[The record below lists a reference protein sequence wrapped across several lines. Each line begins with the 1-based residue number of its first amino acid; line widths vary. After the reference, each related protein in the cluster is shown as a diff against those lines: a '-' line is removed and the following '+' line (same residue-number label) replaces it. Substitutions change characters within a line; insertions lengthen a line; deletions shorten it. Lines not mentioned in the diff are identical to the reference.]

1 MTTTHPTASGVE
13 TLAARFPSGFLFGAA
28 TSSYQIEGAVD
39 VDGRGPSIWD
49 TYSHTPGR
57 TAGGETGD
65 VAVDHYHRFREDVA
79 LMADLGL
86 SAYRFSIA
94 WPRIVPDGDGEIEA
108 RGLAFYR
115 RLVDALVDAGI
126 EPVVT
131 LYHWDLP
138 QALQDRGGWANRD
151 VVDAFTRYATIVHD
165 HLGDAVRTWTTHNE
179 PWCASF
185 LGYGLGRHAP
195 GLTDP
200 RAAFRA
206 AHHLLLSHGDAVAA
220 MREQAAGDDHRFGI
234 VPNLYGVIAS
244 GDDEADRRAAAT
256 IDALQNRLWLDT
268 TLLGRYPDEVLD
280 LHERFRAGDTVHDG
294 DLERIAQPLDV
305 LGVNYYSQHHVQA
318 GEGEPTYD
326 SAHPGSEHV
335 DWLAPPEPTTEMGWG
350 IEPHG
355 LRDLL
360 QRLHA
365 EWPVPPILICENGA
379 AFPDA
384 DVDADGVVQD
394 ADRQQFLADH
404 LAAVADAIDAGVDV
418 AGYLAWSLMD
428 NFEWAYGYA
437 KRFGIV
443 RVDYDTLERTVKASG
458 RWYRDLLAAHRQQ
471 TG

>member
-1 MTTTHPTASGVE
+1 MSSQDVDV
-13 TLAARFPSGFLFGAA
+13 LAARFPSRFLFGTA
-28 TSSYQIEGAVD
+28 TSAFQVEGAVD

-57 TAGGETGD
+57 TVGGQTGD
-65 VAVDHYHRFREDVA
+65 VAVDHYHRLEQDVA
-79 LMADLGL
+79 LMAELGL
-86 SAYRFSIA
+86 SAYRFSVA
-94 WPRIVPDGDGEIEA
+94 WPRIVPDGDGAIEP

-115 RLVDALVDAGI
+115 RLVDALRDADI

-138 QALQDRGGWANRD
+138 QTLQDQGGWVNRD
-151 VVDAFTRYATIVHD
+151 VVDAFTRYARIVHD
-165 HLGDAVRTWTTHNE
+165 ELGDAVTIWTTHNE

-220 MREQAAGDDHRFGI
+220 MREQAGADGHRFGI
-234 VPNLYGVIAS
+234 VPNLYGIVPATD
-244 GDDEADRRAAAT
+244 GEDDRRAAAT
-256 IDALQNRLWLDT
+256 IDALHNRLWLDT
-268 TLLGRYPDEVLD
+268 TLLGRYPDEVVELQQ
-280 LHERFRAGDTVHDG
+280 RFRADDAVHDG

-305 LGVNYYSQHHVQA
+305 LGVNYYSRHHVRGGP
-318 GEGEPTYD
+318 GETGFETAY
-326 SAHPGSEHV
+326 PGADHV
-335 DWLAPPEPTTEMGWG
+335 EFLAPPEPTTEMGWG

-360 QRLHA
+360 VRLHT

-379 AFPDA
+379 AFPDT
-384 DVDADGVVQD
+384 DVDADGVVVD
-394 ADRQQFLADH
+394 HDRRQFLAAH
-404 LAAVADAIDAGVDV
+404 IAAVADAIDEGVDV

-428 NFEWAYGYA
+428 NFEWAWGYG

-443 RVDYDTLERTVKASG
+443 GVDQDTLERTVKASG
-458 RWYRDLLAAHRQQ
+458 RWYRDLLAAHRAAR